1 MSQTPIVEC
10 VPNFSEGR
18 DPDAIAAI
26 TGAIEATEGCTLLDV
41 DPGKATHRTV
51 VTFVGAPDDVVEGAF
66 NAMKIAYERIDMRRH
81 SGAHPR
87 FGATDVCPFVPV
99 SGIDMDGCAD
109 LARRLGERVGS
120 ELGVPVYLYEH
131 AASSPERQN
140 LATVR
145 AGEYEGLAAKLAD
158 PGFKPDYGPQE
169 YDDNV
174 ARTGVV
180 AIGARPFLV
189 AYNVNLN
196 TRNKRKAMKIA
207 ALVREKG
214 IILRDGNDE
223 IVRDDEGK
231 AVRTPGLFKAIKA
244 IGWFIEEYDCCQ
256 ISINF
261 VDYRISAPHE
271 VVDAI
276 RRVADKEGVVV
287 TGSEL
292 VGLIPMD
299 AMLRAGRHYLGRQ
312 GLTEGA
318 SEAELI
324 EIAIRSLGLRDLT
337 EFDPADKI
345 VELRIREDGP
355 LVSMT
360 NRQFIDKLGSDS
372 PAPGGGS
379 VAALCGAMSAAL
391 SAMVGALT
399 VGKKGYEDAWPA
411 QNVNAVAAQRLKD
424 AYLADVD
431 NDTAAFDAIMDAF
444 GLPKKSIEEKKAR
457 GRAIRAATRHATLV
471 PLQVLERT
479 VEAVECAAVAI
490 ASGNKNAKSDAGVAA
505 LTARACAEGA
515 YYNVCINLQSLKDE
529 EFRTDVRGRADAAM
543 AKVETRVDEL
553 TADVR
558 AALS

>member
-1 MSQTPIVEC
+1 MSQTSIVEC

-18 DPDAIAAI
+18 DPEVLAAI

-51 VTFVGAPDDVVEGAF
+51 VTFVGAPGAVVEGAF
-66 NAMKIAYERIDMRRH
+66 NAMKVAYERIDMRKH

-99 SGIDMDGCAD
+99 SGIDMEGCAD

-131 AASSPERQN
+131 AASTPERQN

-145 AGEYEGLAAKLAD
+145 AGEYEGLPAKLAD
-158 PGFKPDYGPQE
+158 PDFKPDYGPQE
-169 YDDNV
+169 YSESV
-174 ARTGVV
+174 AKTGVV

-196 TRNKRKAMKIA
+196 TRNTRKAMKIA
-207 ALVREKG
+207 ALIREKG
-214 IILRDGNDE
+214 IIRRDENDE
-223 IVRDDEGK
+223 IVRNAEGK
-231 AVRTPGLFKAIKA
+231 AVRDPGMFKAIKA

-261 VDYRISAPHE
+261 VDYRISSPHE

-292 VGLIPMD
+292 VGLIPLD
-299 AMLRAGRHYLGRQ
+299 AMLQAGRHYLRRQ
-312 GLTEGA
+312 GLTAGA
-318 SEAELI
+318 SEAELVNV
-324 EIAIRSLGLRDLT
+324 AIRSLGLRDLT

-345 VELRIREDGP
+345 VELRIRQDGP

-360 NRQFIDKLGSDS
+360 NRQFVDKLGSDS

-379 VAALCGAMSAAL
+379 VAALCGALSAAL

-399 VGKKGYEDAWPA
+399 VGKKGYEEAWPS
-411 QNVNAVAAQRLKD
+411 QDENAVAAQVLKD
-424 AYLADVD
+424 AYLNDID
-431 NDTAAFDAIMDAF
+431 EDTAAFDSLMVAF
-444 GLPKKSIEEKKAR
+444 GLPKGSPEEKKAR
-457 GRAIRAATRHATLV
+457 AQAIRAATKHATLV
-471 PLQVLERT
+471 PLRVLERT
-479 VEAVECAAVAI
+479 VDAVECAAVAI
-490 ASGNKNAKSDAGVAA
+490 AGGNSNARSDAGVAA
-505 LTARACAEGA
+505 LTAKACAEGA
-515 YYNVCINLQSLKDE
+515 YYNVCINIQSMKDQ
-529 EFRTDVRGRADAAM
+529 EFRTEVKGRADAAM
-543 AKVETRVDEL
+543 AKVDARVAEL

-558 AALS
+558 NQLS